1 MAAGCWPRVKILSVE
16 DHELFRDGLRVA
28 LQNLAAPGTNR
39 DAAAPELIEAHTG
52 QQALEML
59 ERDSDVGLV
68 LIDLT
73 LPDWNGLE
81 LLRIVRARFPTVAAV
96 VVSASERAADAR
108 AALDAGAAGFVP
120 KRSGRAVLV
129 SAIQLVLAGG
139 VYVPPLL
146 LEAPSDGAPSLSPR
160 QLEVAEL
167 LVKGLTNKE
176 IANVL
181 GMATGTAKTHVAAIL
196 ETLGVANRTEAVLA
210 LVERGLVAAPGPGR
224 S

>member
-1 MAAGCWPRVKILSVE
+1 VKILSVE

-28 LQNLAAPGTNR
+28 LQSLAPQGSAV
-39 DAAAPELIEAHTG
+39 PELIEAHTG
-52 QQALEML
+52 QQALELL
-59 ERDSDVGLV
+59 ERDPDVGLV

-96 VVSASERAADAR
+96 VVSASERASDAR
-108 AALDAGAAGFVP
+108 AALDAGASGFVP
-120 KRSGRAVLV
+120 KRAGRTVLV
-129 SAIQLVLAGG
+129 SAIQLVLAGE

-146 LEAPSDGAPSLSPR
+146 LEAPSDDARALSPR

-176 IANVL
+176 IGNVL
-181 GMATGTAKTHVAAIL
+181 GMAAGTAKTHVAAIL
-196 ETLGVANRTEAVLA
+196 EALGVANRTEAVLA
-210 LVERGLVAAPGPGR
+210 LVERGLVDAPGANR